1 LENASVTKEL
11 ETFLRNIQIGLKRYS
26 LSELNQSIEE
36 IVTDKNEKVK
46 QRKVKVD
53 MVINVICKHFAI
65 DRDVFLN
72 GRGKGVVQQARKL
85 AYCILHN
92 DFDLPI
98 RYISQ
103 KVFSLKW
110 HTSVSLAIQ
119 YSKTLNVDIKPDKEF
134 MDKLNELR
142 NEINIKIKNTTI

>member
-1 LENASVTKEL
+1 MENASASKEL
-11 ETFLRNIQIGLKRYS
+11 ESFLRNIQIGLKRYS
-26 LSELNQSIEE
+26 LSELNQSLEAL
-36 IVTDKNEKVK
+36 VTDKNEKFK
-46 QRKVKVD
+46 QRQVKVNL
-53 MVINVICKHFAI
+53 VVNVICKHFAI

-119 YSKTLNVDIKPDKEF
+119 YSKTLKEDVKPDKEF
-134 MDKLNELR
+134 MDKMNELR
-142 NEINIKIKNTTI
+142 NEINLKIKNTTI